1 MVSQRTKSTPKAS
14 KEEEIRDTPATC
26 AAASSLPEMRP
37 QILVRLKSV
46 TCLGAIAK
54 CFETAYKACSIFF
67 FFHKTRARHRQPLPN
82 TLLSPRFKFSQSR
95 KNLPPYILVPEN
107 KKLQPIRQRKS

>member
-26 AAASSLPEMRP
+26 AAASILPEMRP

-67 FFHKTRARHRQPLPN
+67 FF
-82 TLLSPRFKFSQSR
+82 SQNPCSSSSTAP
-95 KNLPPYILVPEN
+95 KHVAFTPFQI
-107 KKLQPIRQRKS
+107 